1 MLTLLAK
8 QQTTAI
14 TAYLETDTIQV
25 KQIQNVLK
33 SQVVTDVLQV
43 KVGIPTITVYD
54 DTKPPEGF
62 IYVDGGLYNQE
73 GLAVDA
79 LYYNTTSWNE
89 TWNGG
94 YP

>member
-1 MLTLLAK
+1 MLTLLVK
-8 QQTTAI
+8 QQTPVI
-14 TAYLETDTIQV
+14 EVYEEPKVI
-25 KQIQNVLK
+25 
-33 SQVVTDVLQV
+33 SV

-54 DTKPPEGF
+54 DTKPPEPF
-62 IYVDGGLYNQE
+62 TYVDAGLYSQE

-94 YP
+94 YA